1 MIILFVLSVF
11 SCRES
16 IAQDV
21 DSSKYKTEEIGVYS
35 YKVSADI
42 FSSPVKIQLIT
53 ENEILNKNGESLADV
68 LQLAGGVF
76 IKSYG
81 GNASL
86 GTISLNGLGA
96 EHTLVL
102 MNGFKLNS
110 AQNAQVDLSTLSKGN
125 IERIEVLNN
134 GSSSIY
140 GSESVGGVVNV
151 ITKSGISSGF
161 NAGIIAKFGSYNQK
175 FFQMTLAK
183 SIDRFGVDFNYSK
196 ESSDNNYRYY
206 FVNGTSRILKER
218 LNSAYETSFS
228 TLNLEYSVSQF
239 STLRL
244 SSFYNLI
251 KREIPGIET
260 GSEPSASE
268 QSDKNWNSIASFETM
283 FNKNISF
290 RSQLNFQNN
299 LSGYNNG
306 IYINSYYKNIFLSNS
321 SQINFQKR
329 NIQLISG
336 YELSYSSLY
345 SNETSGDAERIQ
357 TGLYL
362 VSEINS
368 GTKLKIFPSVRYD
381 FISDINKKVVSG
393 KFGINFR
400 PSDNLNLNF
409 KTSIGNN
416 FSAPTFNELYWKD
429 LGNTY
434 LVPETSVNFDAGFI
448 FGFSLFSENVIEFT
462 YSNIN
467 AVNKIVWSPG
477 NSGLWMPQNEG
488 NTLSQVFS
496 SDLNSIKQITMNI
509 AANIDLNYSYTNSVN
524 KSSGFAGDPSLN
536 KKLFYIPAHQLKI
549 NAGIEFFNAGIN
561 LFYSYTGIRYTDK
574 ENLYFLPAEGLT
586 EGNVYYNFSLAEKV
600 RAQIKL
606 EINNIL
612 NNNYQIIS
620 GYPMPLRNYKLG
632 LSLDY

>member
-1 MIILFVLSVF
+1 MVLFVVF
-11 SCRES
+11 AAVFCTES
-16 IAQDV
+16 YSQDT
-21 DSSKYKTEEIGVYS
+21 DSAAYKTEEIDVYS
-35 YKVSADI
+35 FKVSADV

-53 ENEILNKNGESLADV
+53 ENEIKNKNGESLADV

-86 GTISLNGLGA
+86 GTISINGLGA

-110 AQNAQVDLSTLSKGN
+110 AQNAQVDLSTVFKGN

-134 GSSSIY
+134 GSSAIY

-151 ITKSGISSGF
+151 ITKPGISKGF
-161 NAGIIAKFGSYNQK
+161 NAGIIAKTGSYNQK

-183 SIDRFGVDFNYSK
+183 SLDRISVDFNYSK

-206 FVNGTSRILKER
+206 FVNGNSSILKER
-218 LNSAYETSFS
+218 LNSAYDISFS
-228 TLNLEYSVSQF
+228 SLNLEYSVSPG
-239 STLRL
+239 SDLRL

-251 KREIPGIET
+251 KRKIPGIET
-260 GSEPSASE
+260 GSDPSASD
-268 QSDKNWNSIASFETM
+268 QSDKNWNSIASYETV

-290 RSQLNFQNN
+290 RSQLNYQNN
-299 LSGYNNG
+299 LSGFNNG
-306 IYINSYYKNIFLSNS
+306 VYINSYYKNIFLSNS
-321 SQINFQKR
+321 SQINYQKQ
-329 NIQLISG
+329 NIQIISG
-336 YELSYSSLY
+336 YELSYSALY
-345 SNETSGDAERIQ
+345 SNETSDNAERIQ

-362 VSEINS
+362 VSEINT
-368 GTKLKIFPSVRYD
+368 GMNLKIFPSLRYD
-381 FISDINKKVVSG
+381 FISDINKNVVSG

-409 KTSIGNN
+409 KSSIANN

-429 LGNTY
+429 LGNTD

-448 FGFSLFSENVIEFT
+448 FGFSLYSENKIEFT
-462 YSNIN
+462 YNNIN
-467 AVNKIVWSPG
+467 AVNKIVWTPG
-477 NSGLWMPQNEG
+477 NSGLWTPQNTG
-488 NTLSQVFS
+488 NTLSQVIS
-496 SDLNSIKQITMNI
+496 ADINSMKQITKNI
-509 AANIDLNYSYTNSVN
+509 SANIELSYSYTNSVK
-524 KSSGFAGDPSLN
+524 KSSDFTGDPSFN
-536 KKLFYIPAHQLKI
+536 KKVFYIPAHQLKI
-549 NAGIEFFNAGIN
+549 NAGLIFFNAGVN
-561 LFYSYTGIRYTDK
+561 VFYSYTGIRYTDA
-574 ENLYFLPAEGLT
+574 ENLYYLPAEGLT
-586 EGNVYYNFSLAEKV
+586 EGNVYYNFSLAGKV
-600 RAQIKL
+600 SAQIKF
-606 EINNIL
+606 EINNVF